1 MKRIL
6 FVLAAACSIMMLGS
20 GCAAIITGEPIAEKN
35 EFKDA
40 SLPGV
45 WLDRDKDI
53 PFYVEDRGD
62 RYIIYSPI
70 NINGVPFTLTKI
82 KSADNSKELKFFC
95 ANITPMLKNDPDFPG
110 GDVYFSN
117 AYECSGNKIMVYDL
131 SEKSDLVKKLQTYY
145 DKKQDKCIIQSAELK
160 RLLSENMDAWQKSK
174 TLYWKAEFKNSR
186 AGELCVAGIKF
197 FSDYNSELMIIFD
210 LWKKGK
216 INAEQ
221 AKQLKA
227 ELDAKMQAWRKKY
240 AAANPELDKIIAKYL
255 PQIDAVFA
263 GDKTKSIKNTV
274 VKLNEEYWKKAV
286 QELIK

>member
-35 EFKDA
+35 EFKEA

-70 NINGVPFTLTKI
+70 NINGVPFALTKI

-95 ANITPMLKNDPDFPG
+95 ANITSMFKTDPSFPG
-110 GDVYFSN
+110 GDVYLSN

-131 SEKSDLVKKLQTYY
+131 QDNLGKKLRTYY
-145 DKKQDKCIIQSAELK
+145 DKRQGRFMIQPAELK
-160 RLLSENMDAWQKSK
+160 RLLAENMDGWQKSK
-174 TLYWKAEFKNSR
+174 KLYWKAEFKNSR
-186 AGELCVAGIKF
+186 AGEFCVAGIKF
-197 FSDYNSELMIIFD
+197 FSDYNRELMIIFD

-221 AKQLKA
+221 AKQRKT
-227 ELDAKMQAWRKKY
+227 ELDAKMRAWRKKY
-240 AAANPELDKIIAKYL
+240 AAANPEFDKIIEKYL

-274 VKLNEEYWKKAV
+274 VELNEEYWKKAV

>member
-1 MKRIL
+1 MKHIL

-20 GCAAIITGEPIAEKN
+20 GCATIITGEPIAEKN

-45 WLDRDKDI
+45 WIDRDKDI
-53 PFYVEDRGD
+53 PSYVEDRGD
-62 RYIIYSPI
+62 HYIIYNPV
-70 NINGVPFTLTKI
+70 INGVPFVLTKI

-117 AYECSGNKIMVYDL
+117 AYECSGNKIMIYDL

-174 TLYWKAEFKNSR
+174 TFYWKAEFKNSR

-197 FSDYNSELMIIFD
+197 FSDYNDIMFISK
-210 LWKKGK
+210 LWEKGK

-221 AKQLKA
+221 AKQRKA

-255 PQIDAVFA
+255 PQLDAAFA
-263 GDKTKSIKNTV
+263 AAKHDSIGKLC
-274 VKLNEEYWKKAV
+274 KELNEEYWKKAV